1 MPDHQIY
8 DRVAIIGAGL
18 IGSSLAR
25 AIKRAGAAGEVI
37 AFDIAP
43 EVRRA
48 ALELGFADAAPS
60 AIDEAVRDAD
70 LVVIATP
77 VGATPAVVEAI
88 APGLKPGATVTD
100 VGSVKAPVA
109 ALADHLFGEVFFI
122 PGHPVAGTEL
132 SGPEAGFAALFDGR
146 WCILT
151 PFDYLDSDY
160 EAAVARLCALW
171 RACGAEVEMMTP
183 DHHDLALAVTSH
195 IPHLLAFTLVGAADD
210 LEMVTEVE
218 IVKYAAGGFRDY
230 TRIAA
235 SDPTMWRDIF
245 LNNREA
251 VLEVLGRFTEDLIA
265 LQSAIRRGEG
275 ERLYDA
281 FDRARRLRAAVK
293 AAGQS

>member
-1 MPDHQIY
+1 MADKQVY
-8 DRVAIIGAGL
+8 ERVAIIGAGL

-25 AIKRAGAAGEVI
+25 AIRRAGAAGEII
-37 AFDIAP
+37 AFDISP
-43 EVRRA
+43 EVRKS
-48 ALELGFADAAPS
+48 ALDLGFADAAPDS
-60 AIDEAVRDAD
+60 LQDAVTEAD

-77 VGATPAVVEAI
+77 VGVISAVVEAI
-88 APGLKPGATVTD
+88 APVLKPGATITD

-109 ALADHLFGEVFFI
+109 ALADHLFGEVYFV

-132 SGPEAGFAALFDGR
+132 SGPEAGFAELFDGR

-151 PFDYLDSDY
+151 PFEYLDSDY
-160 EAAVARLCALW
+160 EAAVERLSALW
-171 RACGAEVEMMTP
+171 RACGAEVETMKP

-210 LEMVTEVE
+210 LEAVTEGE

-251 VLEVLGRFTEDLIA
+251 VLEVLGRFTEDMIS

-275 ERLYDA
+275 DRLFDA
-281 FDRARRLRAAVK
+281 FERARRLRAAVK